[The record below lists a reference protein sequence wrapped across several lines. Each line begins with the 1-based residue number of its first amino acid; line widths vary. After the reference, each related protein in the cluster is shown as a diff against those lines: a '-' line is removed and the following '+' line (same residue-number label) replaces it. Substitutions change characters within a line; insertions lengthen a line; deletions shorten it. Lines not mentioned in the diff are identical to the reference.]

1 MNYCS
6 HCSARLDV
14 LIPEGDDRPRQV
26 CPDCGRIHYVNP
38 KLVVGSIPEWEGR
51 VLLCKRAIEPRLG
64 KWTLPAGFLEAGETV
79 EAGARRETLEEAQ
92 GRLDQVEPYALF
104 DLVFVNQ
111 IYLMFRARLIDGR
124 FGIGEESLAVELFEE
139 RDVPWDQLAFTVMEK
154 ILRRYFSD
162 RQTGPVPLP
171 HREHIPRLTDN

>member
-111 IYLMFRARLIDGR
+111 IYLMFRARLVDGR

-154 ILRRYFSD
+154 TLRRYFSD
-162 RQTGPVPLP
+162 RQTGQFPFRIGTISP
-171 HREHIPRLTDN
+171 N

>member
-14 LIPEGDDRPRQV
+14 LIPEGDDRPRHV

-92 GRLDQVEPYALF
+92 GRLDRVEPYALF
-104 DLVFVNQ
+104 DLSFVNQ

-139 RDVPWDQLAFTVMEK
+139 RDIPWHQLAFTVMEK
-154 ILRRYFSD
+154 TLRRYFRD
-162 RQTGPVPLP
+162 RQTGHFPFRIGDISP
-171 HREHIPRLTDN
+171 D